1 MNSKLFSLSLIEI
14 ILSLV
19 ITVVIIFVSYKI
31 LKTLFFKSHDVRG
44 SNLSF
49 TIFTSGIIL
58 SIGLILSEIL
68 PSITNVI
75 RLASNQS
82 ETIELATIAKY
93 SGLYLLIGF
102 FAALIINCSVFFLFS
117 ILTRGI
123 NEFKEIQENNLSVSI
138 LVVSILISITI
149 IVKDSIA
156 LLISSMVPY
165 PEVTNFLG

>member
-19 ITVVIIFVSYKI
+19 ITVVIIYVSYKI
-31 LKTLFFKSHDVRG
+31 LKTLFFKSDDVRG

-49 TIFTSGIIL
+49 TVFTSGIIL

-75 RLASNQS
+75 RLASNQT
-82 ETIELATIAKY
+82 EALEFGTIAKY

-102 FAALIINCSVFFLFS
+102 
-117 ILTRGI
+117 
-123 NEFKEIQENNLSVSI
+123 LSV
-138 LVVSILISITI
+138 I
-149 IVKDSIA
+149 IYACSDS
-156 LLISSMVPY
+156 
-165 PEVTNFLG
+165 